1 MADSQLN
8 NTQAV
13 DNLDFDK
20 GFAETYR
27 QAETDAALD
36 WADSVSEP
44 APTPA
49 PAAMPMPTPAPD
61 MAKPKEGL
69 GVGEDIGLGVI
80 SAPRSV
86 VRGATKGI
94 NSMVDVL
101 NEIGDLGP
109 TISTLTAEGERSWI
123 PRMVTNGTFKERLNK
138 EREKQGQP
146 PIDWDADLLP
156 VPDAPAVPTVTG
168 NIIESVS
175 QFLTGFKGVDK
186 LVKGGGVAMN
196 IGKGAAA
203 DMLAFDQ
210 HEQRLSNV
218 VQQVPELANP
228 VAEYLQAKEDDGF
241 WEGKLKQGIEGLG
254 LGAAGEALVK
264 GVKFIKR
271 GKVAA
276 EELKADG
283 KTVDNIFDLPAEEA
297 AGVGV
302 KPKDFNFLGDMTN
315 EGLLI
320 LQKEADNRIFAGE
333 RVSIAEAQTRGISK
347 PQGLPRA
354 APDID
359 DYKINFV
366 RIQGPEEIKKLMDDM
381 VNNPDLRDSIERRR
395 RGKIDQRTTL
405 KAASDIDGFDSLIS
419 RRVGDAFNAEYIVAA
434 RKVYYDTTEKLME
447 AAELAASPK
456 ASEIDQFNFRKM
468 VAIHHAVQKEFMGVR
483 AEAGRAL
490 AAWKIPVGG
499 SGENARAMSEMLQ
512 QFGGEGASKQLA
524 QRVAALKNNMNT
536 TQLNAVVQ
544 KASGARTMEA
554 MAEAWTLGLLTNP
567 TTHVVNL
574 TSNVLTG
581 LTLGAERVASSFM
594 KNSPVD
600 IREGVAFFS
609 AYLDTQKLAFK
620 NAAQAFRT
628 GEVGMGM
635 GKIDLPMKRATSR
648 ELLDPNGK
656 AGWLSKAVDGYGYAL
671 NRYVGGMLAAG
682 DEYSKTLLYQSQMR
696 ALATREGVSLGL
708 KDDALK
714 THVAQALENPSE
726 FMRADATTFA
736 NYGTFTK
743 ELGKHGQALQR
754 FLADYPA
761 ARLVA
766 PFIRTPANIFKFTFE
781 RTPLGYMSGKIREDI
796 AAGGYRA
803 ATAQTRIAMGTG
815 IMAMASDMAMNGK
828 ITGQG
833 PTDPQTR
840 AALRRTGW
848 QPYSVKVGDTY
859 YSYARMEPLATVL
872 GMGADMSEILSNYEA
887 YDIDQQQ
894 SVDQLAVAAGIAV
907 SNQIVGKTFMTGFAD
922 LTEVLAD
929 PKRNF
934 ENWKNRF
941 AGSFVPAAVA
951 GIERALSP
959 ETSQVFSMMDGIKAR
974 IPGLS
979 ADVPP
984 RRNVWGEPIKA
995 FYPTEEGILASAPER
1010 LLSLFNPVYYS
1021 AEKDSPVDA
1030 WMLKN
1035 GFSIDMPDKVQEFD
1049 GARVDMRQ
1057 FPKAYDRLVEL
1068 RGGALPLT
1076 KYGNQSMREFFY
1088 NLATEQDP
1096 FGRHVGFF
1104 MALGNNFDDQQN
1116 FIRKVVSDYTKEART
1131 RVLEEFPEIRE
1142 AVQAERNNQLRKNDV
1157 RQPLLQGGTP

>member
-49 PAAMPMPTPAPD
+49 PAATPMPTPVPTPAPD

-86 VRGATKGI
+86 VRGAAKGV

-109 TISTLTAEGERSWI
+109 TISNLTEEGERSWI

-138 EREKQGQP
+138 EREKNGQP
-146 PIDWDADLLP
+146 PIDWNADLLP

-203 DMLAFDQ
+203 DLLAFDQ

-228 VAEYLQAKEDDGF
+228 VTEYLQAKEDDGF

-276 EELKADG
+276 EQLKADG
-283 KTVDNIFDLPAEEA
+283 KTVDDLFDLPPEEK
-297 AGVGV
+297 AGVGADS
-302 KPKDFNFLGDMTN
+302 KTFSFLGDAQDEN
-315 EGLLI
+315 LLRRK
-320 LQKEADNRIFAGE
+320 QKIAA
-333 RVSIAEAQTRGISK
+333 AEAEVQGAFGK
-347 PQGLPRA
+347 PKQIPEKPSPA
-354 APDID
+354 ID
-359 DYKINFV
+359 DYEINFA
-366 RIQGPEEIKKLMDDM
+366 RIEGPEDIKRLMDDM
-381 VNNPDLRDSIERRR
+381 VNKPELKESIEAAR

-405 KAASDIDGFDSLIS
+405 TAATDIDGFDSLMN
-419 RRVGDAFNAEYIVAA
+419 RRVGDAFNAEHIVAA
-434 RKVYYDTTEKLME
+434 RKVYYDTTEKLMQ
-447 AAELAASPK
+447 AAEK
-456 ASEIDQFNFRKM
+456 ASAPTASEVDFFNFRKM
-468 VAIHHAVQKEFMGVR
+468 LATHHAVQKEFMGVR

-499 SGENARAMSEMLQ
+499 SGENARAMSEMLL
-512 QFGGEGASKQLA
+512 QFGGADSAKELA
-524 QRVAALKNNMNT
+524 QRIASLKNRMNT
-536 TQLNAVVQ
+536 TQLNTIVQ
-544 KASGARTMEA
+544 KASGARTAEA

-574 TSNVLTG
+574 SSNVLTG

-594 KNSPVD
+594 KNSPVN

-609 AYLDTQKLAFK
+609 AYLDNQKLAFK
-620 NAAQAFRT
+620 NAAQALRT
-628 GEVGMGM
+628 GEVGMGL

-648 ELLDPNGK
+648 ELLDPEGK

-708 KDDALK
+708 KGEALK
-714 THVAQALENPSE
+714 NHVAQALENPSE
-726 FMRADATTFA
+726 FMRADAVTFA

-743 ELGKHGQALQR
+743 ALGKHGQALQR
-754 FLADYPA
+754 FLAEYPA

-766 PFIRTPANIFKFTFE
+766 PFVRTPANIFKFTFE
-781 RTPLGYMSGKIREDI
+781 RTPLGYLSQKIREDI

-840 AALRRTGW
+840 AALKRTGW
-848 QPYSVKVGDTY
+848 QPYSVKISDTY

-872 GMGADMSEILSNYEA
+872 GMGADISEILSNYEA

-894 SVDQLAVAAGIAV
+894 TADQLVVAAGIAV

-934 ENWKNRF
+934 ENWKNRQ
-941 AGSFVPAAVA
+941 AGSIVPAAVA

-959 ETSQVFSMMDGIKAR
+959 ETSQVFSMIDGIKAR

-995 FYPTEEGILASAPER
+995 FYPTEEGILESAPER

-1021 AEKDSPVDA
+1021 AEKDSPVDK

-1049 GARVDMRQ
+1049 GVRVDLRQ

-1076 KYGNQSMREFFY
+1076 KYGNQGMKEFFY

-1116 FIRKVVSDYTKEART
+1116 FIRKVVSDYTKEARIK
-1131 RVLEEFPEIRE
+1131 VLEEFPEVRE
-1142 AVQAERNNQLRKNDV
+1142 AMQAERNNQLRKNDV
-1157 RQPLLQGGTP
+1157 RQPLLQGGKP